1 MSLGR
6 LALRSAIG
14 GLFIGHGTQKLFG
27 WFDGYGLDNTAQMF
41 GSLGLRPPKAH
52 AIAAGAAEAGG
63 GAALAL
69 GAFTPLASA
78 SLIATMLTAI
88 RTVHIKNGPWVTN
101 QGYEYNLVLIAA
113 ALALAETGP
122 GTPSV
127 DSARGHESHGI
138 GTAALALGLGIAGA
152 VGAQAISGMFPE
164 PEAAA
169 ADPGPAAAD
178 EPGMEASGASGA
190 DDSQPEP
197 GMEASGASGAD
208 DSQPESAGGGA
219 A

>member
-6 LALRSAIG
+6 LALRSAVG

-27 WFDGYGLDNTAQMF
+27 WFDGHGLDNTAQMF

-52 AIAAGAAEAGG
+52 AVAAGAAEAGG
-63 GAALAL
+63 GAALVL

-78 SLIATMLTAI
+78 SVIATMLTAI

-101 QGYEYNLVLIAA
+101 QGYEYNLVLITA

-164 PEAAA
+164 PETA
-169 ADPGPAAAD
+169 ADPGPAAPD
-178 EPGMEASGASGA
+178 PEAAA
-190 DDSQPEP
+190 PDEP

-208 DSQPESAGGGA
+208 DSQPESAGDGA